1 MSGAFDDEELHI
13 FLVLVASY
21 KTDMLDINFHGRLV
35 SVRLETHSFQIFL
48 GVDERNH
55 IIPVS
60 REKVNFDLVYAD

>member
-21 KTDMLDINFHGRLV
+21 KTDMLDVNFHGRLV
-35 SVRLETHSFQIFL
+35 SIRLKTHSFQIFL

-60 REKVNFDLVYAD
+60 REKVNFDLVYAN